1 MTNSVNKISAYA
13 SLFLAAL
20 PVMIVLAA
28 VNFGQVVSTAAL

>member
-28 VNFGQVVSTAAL
+28 VNAGVFAAA

>member
-20 PVMIVLAA
+20 PVVIVLAA
-28 VNFGQVVSTAAL
+28 VNYGAFVSAAGL